1 MKIMKF
7 AWKRIVATAM
17 TVVMVAS
24 MTPMT
29 AEAATKKG
37 TVQSVTIKN
46 LDTKTLVLKKGK
58 TFKLKAKVSVKGKIS
73 KKVTYSSSNK
83 KVATVSK
90 SGKIKAIK
98 NGTAKITV
106 KSVANSKKKVTIKVK
121 VGTPVNKVKLNKK
134 SINAYVGDTVKLNAT
149 VSPKKPT
156 IKKLTFTS
164 SKKSVATVDSKGTVT
179 CISTGSAKIT
189 VKATDGSGKKATC
202 WVKVKENPNTSSEDG
217 KTTEDVASTETTTA
231 TTENKTT
238 ENNTTENGSTTQEK
252 DENENPKP
260 ETPTTPEVEMGDDL
274 SYEGYTLDWEDEFD
288 GTELNREDWNVELHE
303 PGWVNEELQEY
314 VDSEKNIYLEDGKL
328 VLNPVQT
335 KNEDGSY
342 SYTSGRVNTQNKK
355 TYTYGMFEVK
365 AKVPEGTG
373 YLPAFWL
380 MANDENVYGQ
390 WPRCGE
396 IDIMEVHGSNTK
408 KTYGTIHYGNP
419 HKESQGTYSL
429 NNGSFSEQY
438 HTYTCEWEPGK
449 ITWYVDGYKFH
460 EENDWY
466 SATEGG
472 GTLSY
477 PAPFDQPFYIILN
490 LAVGGSW
497 VGYPDDETFV
507 ANPYMIDYVK
517 VYQKD
522 GGYDDSNVTAPEKEE
537 IVIRDA
543 DENGNYLLN
552 GDFSEVEDL
561 ADEKVWQF
569 KTANEGEGNAVISVG
584 DTTTPAIDD
593 KSAIVTTVNDGT
605 VDYSIQLL
613 QNNVP
618 LIAGQTYELSFDA
631 YASAARNIKVNSKA
645 PNRSWYAYL
654 DETVALTAEKQTFTY
669 EFDMIHAD
677 DANCTVEFN
686 MGNFDSTDTVVID
699 NVSLKIKDGTID
711 EDARNEVNNPP
722 KSARADGNY
731 IYNGQFQEGDKR
743 LGDWEIAEDV
753 EAMVTSLSDG
763 RRLKVVVAD
772 DEPVTISQKAVPVTT
787 EGKFALSMDAELP
800 ENGNITVDF
809 LGESYSVVP
818 KNGSYN
824 TKFTTPAVMEDKTF
838 KITLSGEGTYY
849 IDNVRI
855 DEDAL
860 IKNGSFNAAF
870 SGFEPYVY
878 AGDMASYGV
887 DSLTYDNAA
896 AFDINRTGDQAW
908 YIQLKQNGVELE
920 NGQWYRLS
928 LDAKSTVN
936 RKLMFAIQR
945 DGSKHNDDWTPYSKE
960 EKVDL
965 TAEWQTYNTEFQMTQ
980 DTDLESVLSISM
992 GAVGGV
998 AVDEKHSIYIDNIV
1012 LEEIEA
1018 PEIQIPSVAA
1028 GENQIKN
1035 ATFDDDSVWILNT
1048 WGTGAANKSV
1058 TDNAM
1063 VIQVADIGTEDGQV
1077 ALQQKG
1083 LTLEKGETYTLSFDV
1098 TSDVARDLKAC
1109 FMTETY
1115 GWYGGKVFNLPAEE
1129 TKHIEWTFE
1138 INDTI
1143 SDQIVDITD
1152 NIVLGIHLGDLKTE
1166 GTATVGTLVFDNF
1179 SLVKLETAE

>member
-1 MKIMKF
+1 MKLF
-7 AWKRIVATAM
+7 KRSIALVMTAVMIATMAPI
-17 TVVMVAS
+17 S
-24 MTPMT
+24 

-37 TVQSVTIKN
+37 TVKSITIKN
-46 LDTKTLVLKKGK
+46 LDSKTLVLKKGK
-58 TFKLKAKVSVKGKIS
+58 TFKLKTKVKVTGKAS
-73 KKVTYSSSNK
+73 KKVTYSSSDK
-83 KVATVSK
+83 KVATVNK
-90 SGKIKAIK
+90 SGKIKAVK
-98 NGTAKITV
+98 KGTAKITV
-106 KSVANSKKKVTIKVK
+106 KSVANKKKKVTITVK
-121 VGTPVNKVKLNKK
+121 VGTPVKKVKLNKSK
-134 SINAYVGDTVKLNAT
+134 VTATVGDTVQLKAT
-149 VSPKKPT
+149 FSPKKPT
-156 IKKLTFTS
+156 VKKVTWSTN
-164 SKKSVATVDSKGTVT
+164 KKSVATVNKKGVVT
-179 CISTGSAKIT
+179 CVGKGSVKIT
-189 VKATDGSGKKATC
+189 ATAADGSGKKAVCRIT
-202 WVKVKENPNTSSEDG
+202 VNANPNA
-217 KTTEDVASTETTTA
+217 TTEAPGTTQTTETTTSDS
-231 TTENKTT
+231 T
-238 ENNTTENGSTTQEK
+238 NN
-252 DENENPKP
+252 DPKP
-260 ETPTTPEVEMGDDL
+260 EKPIEDPVVMGDDL
-274 SYEGYTLDWEDEFD
+274 SYAGYTLDWAEEFE
-288 GTELNREDWNVELHE
+288 GTQLNRDNWNVELHE
-303 PGWVNEELQEY
+303 SGWVNAELQEY
-314 VDSEKNIYLEDGKL
+314 VDSEENIYIEDGKL

-365 AKVPEGTG
+365 AKVPEGAG

-419 HKESQGTYSL
+419 HKESQGTYTL
-429 NNGSFSEQY
+429 ENGSFSSQY

-472 GTLSY
+472 GTISY

-537 IVIRDA
+537 VVIRDA

-552 GDFSEVEDL
+552 GDFSEAEDL
-561 ADEKVWQF
+561 VSEEGWQF
-569 KTANEGEGNAVISVG
+569 KTANEGVGNTAISTG
-584 DTTTPAIDD
+584 DVATPAIDGN
-593 KSAIVTTVNDGT
+593 SAIVTTTNDGT

-618 LIAGQTYELSFDA
+618 LIAGQTYVLSFDA
-631 YASAARNIKVNSKA
+631 YASAARSMKVNSKA
-645 PNRSWYAYL
+645 PNRSWHAYL
-654 DETVALTAEKQTFTY
+654 DETVELTTEKQTFTY

-686 MGNFDSTDTVVID
+686 MGNYDSTETIVID
-699 NVSLKIKDGTID
+699 NVSLKIKGGEVD
-711 EDARNEVNNPP
+711 EDARDEVNNPP

-731 IYNGQFQEGDKR
+731 IYNGQFQEGNKR
-743 LGDWEIAEDV
+743 LGDWEIPENVDAS
-753 EAMVTSLSDG
+753 VTSLSDG

-772 DEPVTISQKAVPVTT
+772 DTSVTISQKAVPVTA
-787 EGKFALSMDAELP
+787 EGQFALSMDAEIP
-800 ENGNITVDF
+800 EGGNVTVGF
-809 LGESYSVVP
+809 LGESYRVVP
-818 KNGSYN
+818 ENGAYDA
-824 TKFTTPAVMEDKTF
+824 KFTTPATMDNKTF
-838 KITLSGEGTYY
+838 IITFSGAGTYY

-870 SGFEPYVY
+870 SGYEPYVY
-878 AGDMASYGV
+878 AGDMASYGI
-887 DSLTYDNAA
+887 DSLSNDNAA

-908 YIQLKQNGVELE
+908 YIQLKQNGIELE
-920 NGQWYRLS
+920 KGQWYRLS
-928 LDAKSTVN
+928 LDAKSTVD

-945 DGSKHNDDWTPYSKE
+945 DGSKHNDDWTPYSSE

-965 TAEWQTYNTEFQMTQ
+965 TSEYDTYSVEFKMTEP
-980 DTDLESVLSISM
+980 TDLESVLSISM
-992 GAVGGV
+992 GAVDGI
-998 AVDEKHSIYIDNIV
+998 AVNTKHSIYIDNIL
-1012 LEEIEA
+1012 LEKIEA
-1018 PEIQIPSVAA
+1018 PVVEIPSVPV
-1028 GENQIKN
+1028 GENQIRN
-1035 ATFDDDSVWILNT
+1035 ATFEDDSEWILNT
-1048 WGTGAANKSV
+1048 WGTGVAAKTV
-1058 TDNAM
+1058 TDNAL
-1063 VIQVADIGTEDGQV
+1063 VIDVTDIGAEDGQV

-1098 TSDVARDLKAC
+1098 TSEVARDLKAC

-1115 GWYGGKVFNLPAEE
+1115 AWYGGKVFALPAEE
-1129 TKHIEWTFE
+1129 MEHIEWTFE

-1152 NIVLGIHLGDLKTE
+1152 KIVLGIHLGNLNAE
-1166 GTATVGTLVFDNF
+1166 GTAVEGELTFDNF
-1179 SLVKLETAE
+1179 SLVKNAKE